1 MVGQDKIYSSCDGI
15 CVRIGYDK
23 SYGNFVVIKSN
34 GKYHWFCH
42 LRKIYAIVGKKVART
57 TVIGLMGSTGN
68 STGKHLHY
76 EIRNASNKYADVSN
90 PAEFMGI
97 PNKVD
102 SYNSANYKVVDSV
115 NNSVNETK
123 VLAKNTN
130 LRTEPSTS
138 AKASLY
144 LANTT
149 VIVLAKNV
157 ASHDGYVWD
166 KVKVRA
172 NGKVGYMINKNYK

>member
-1 MVGQDKIYSSCDGI
+1 MANITG
-15 CVRIGYDK
+15 
-23 SYGNFVVIKSN
+23 FVISERLYVT
-34 GKYHWFCH
+34 
-42 LRKIYAIVGKKVART
+42 VGKKVART

-90 PAEFMGI
+90 PATFMGI
-97 PNKVD
+97 PNKVG

-115 NNSVNETK
+115 NNTVNETK

-130 LRTEPSTS
+130 LRTEPTTS

-149 VIVLAKNV
+149 VIILKKSV
-157 ASHDGYVWD
+157 AQNNGYTWD
-166 KVKVRA
+166 KVKIKA

>member
-1 MVGQDKIYSSCDGI
+1 
-15 CVRIGYDK
+15 
-23 SYGNFVVIKSN
+23 
-34 GKYHWFCH
+34 
-42 LRKIYAIVGKKVART
+42 
-57 TVIGLMGSTGN
+57 MGSTGN

-76 EIRNASNKYADVSN
+76 EIRNASNKYAEVSN
-90 PAEFMGI
+90 PATFMGI
-97 PNKVD
+97 PNKVG
-102 SYNSANYKVVDSV
+102 SYNSANYQAV

-130 LRTEPSTS
+130 LRTEPNTS

-144 LANTT
+144 KANTT
-149 VIVLAKNV
+149 VIVLTKSV
-157 ASHDGYVWD
+157 ANNNGYIWD